1 MPQATRHVCPWALSD
16 PLSLAYHDKQW
27 GIPLHDDLALFALLT
42 LETFQA
48 GLSWRLV
55 LAKEAALRQA
65 LDGLDPRRLAGWD
78 KDRVEQCLREP
89 GIIRNRQKIQAAVKN
104 ARAFLTIQ
112 ETHPSFNHY
121 VWQWVDGVPRV
132 HFFKTPQE
140 VPALTPLSTAL
151 GADLKRRGFSFVGP
165 RVAYAFMQAA
175 GLVCDHLVCCDRHP
189 LWHTEHAHRLKERKD
204 SDENPDLGPSRGQPD
219 PG

>member
-27 GIPLHDDLALFALLT
+27 GLPLHDDLALFALLT

-78 KDRVEQCLREP
+78 KDITPNAIEVHLSRL
-89 GIIRNRQKIQAAVKN
+89 RQKLSSGSIVI
-104 ARAFLTIQ
+104 RTVRGIG
-112 ETHPSFNHY
+112 Y
-121 VWQWVDGVPRV
+121 RVD
-132 HFFKTPQE
+132 
-140 VPALTPLSTAL
+140 A
-151 GADLKRRGFSFVGP
+151 
-165 RVAYAFMQAA
+165 
-175 GLVCDHLVCCDRHP
+175 
-189 LWHTEHAHRLKERKD
+189 
-204 SDENPDLGPSRGQPD
+204 PDN
-219 PG
+219 